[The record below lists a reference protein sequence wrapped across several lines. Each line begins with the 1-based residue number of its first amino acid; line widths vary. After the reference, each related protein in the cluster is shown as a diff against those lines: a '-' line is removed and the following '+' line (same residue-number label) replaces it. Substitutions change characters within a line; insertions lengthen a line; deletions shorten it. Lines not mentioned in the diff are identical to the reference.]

1 MLLLPHNISY
11 WAATLQALQRRTLY
25 EGGDIVQMEL
35 SYPEIAAAASQ
46 VMRPQAKPTFVSG
59 NWSPVQNGTQ
69 SLILTGLLIVRVM
82 GLAGATAEPDLGESH
97 RL

>member
-1 MLLLPHNISY
+1 MHCNHHLH
-11 WAATLQALQRRTLY
+11 Q
-25 EGGDIVQMEL
+25 GGDIVQMEL

-46 VMRPQAKPTFVSG
+46 VMRPQSKPTFVSG

-69 SLILTGLLIVRVM
+69 SLILTGLLIVRV